1 MAHVGSVVPQEV
13 ASASSLARQRG
24 EQICYASST
33 RHGQLRIE
41 LLQRLEGERALVQAG
56 MRHGQAGLVEDD
68 VPVEE
73 EVEVDRPGAPA
84 LVAHATEPALD
95 VEQHAEERPRLERR
109 LDRDGAVDECRLSDA
124 SPGPRLPA
132 RRAPAATATRRPA
145 AAAPG
150 AGWATRPQGS
160 VARSDDAETTSIPG
174 SAPRRPTACSIV
186 PSRSAGFAP
195 RPMYARTPDPIT
207 TS

>member
-124 SPGPRLPA
+124 SPGLRLAERRHRDDLDPRFGAEEADGVLD
-132 RRAPAATATRRPA
+132 RALAVCEVR
-145 AAAPG
+145 
-150 AGWATRPQGS
+150 
-160 VARSDDAETTSIPG
+160 AE
-174 SAPRRPTACSIV
+174 ADVRAN
-186 PSRSAGFAP
+186 AL
-195 RPMYARTPDPIT
+195 
-207 TS
+207 